1 MTHPKVK
8 HPLIDDVQ
16 RDFCFLLNAYD
27 VEPGASTPKP
37 NTMLDFNDVAVGQMR
52 QLEFLADEEGD
63 WAFHCHK
70 SYHTMNPMGHT
81 VPNMIGVEH
90 RGLLDKIQRV
100 APEYMVMGE
109 RGMAGMFST
118 LKVRKNH
125 KPGDYSDPGWF
136 KQPPGTQSFEWTG
149 ALPAPTTH
157 SNPASPVDL
166 RVKKPGAGQHNH

>member
-90 RGLLDKIQRV
+90 RG
-100 APEYMVMGE
+100 A
-109 RGMAGMFST
+109 AG
-118 LKVRKNH
+118 
-125 KPGDYSDPGWF
+125 
-136 KQPPGTQSFEWTG
+136 Q
-149 ALPAPTTH
+149 
-157 SNPASPVDL
+157 NPAGGPGVHGHG
-166 RVKKPGAGQHNH
+166 RARHGRHVQHAQGAKKP